1 MKLLKL
7 EITYYKNISLNIKNT
22 NIILEKILI
31 IDLDNINRDNYYAI
45 NYDFQFVYES
55 YFSIL
60 YR

>member
-31 IDLDNINRDNYYAI
+31 IDLNNINRDNYYAI